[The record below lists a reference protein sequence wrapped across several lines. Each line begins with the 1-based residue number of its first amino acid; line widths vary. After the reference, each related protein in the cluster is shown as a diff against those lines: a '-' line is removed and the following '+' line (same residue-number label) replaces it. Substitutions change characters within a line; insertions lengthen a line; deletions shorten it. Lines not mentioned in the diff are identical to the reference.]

1 MIDEE
6 GRPRPL
12 HVSLNAECTVV
23 GSRNVVGERSVVA
36 GGGLALK
43 KKLSEEKKAAA
54 GLGVG
59 LASGVASGL
68 GSGLGLGLGV
78 TLEEGRAT
86 GKRDREDSEPV
97 EGEPEKRVKKE

>member
-12 HVSLNAECTVV
+12 HVRLNAECTVV

-36 GGGLALK
+36 GGELALK

-59 LASGVASGL
+59 LAS